1 MKIQKMFCLFVI
13 VLQRENVYNWNRRW
27 SLVIIMPI
35 MIIIKIKI
43 MLLINN
49 DNNKEKVERVK

>member
-13 VLQRENVYNWNRRW
+13 VLQRENVYNWKRRW